1 MPKTM
6 NSKISLLVTAFAVS
20 MSVLCVVAT
29 GMARGGKSG
38 GDAAMPSGKA
48 SVQQDR
54 RNSTKSSG
62 NAGVRQDRRNTAN
75 PSSNAGVHQQDRR
88 NTAKSS
94 GKTSV
99 QQDRRNTAKSSG
111 KTSVQQDRRNT
122 AKSSGN
128 TSVQQGRRNTAKPS
142 SNAGVR
148 QQGRPNTAKP
158 SSNAGARQQDRR
170 NTVKSSGK
178 TSVHQQGRPDM
189 KATGNAVL
197 SRPGRRSR
205 PTSKSGMAAYQRAQ
219 RGESLQGWGT
229 RAQVNPVYVTKW
241 HKPRYQ
247 TGYYYYDGYGNKKGF
262 KYGGWAFGKPKYR
275 HYNAPYFTH
284 GLLFI
289 NAERVVIVRQPVYV
303 YYPVPDYRYY
313 DSSYQRNDQYSSL
326 NSALTDIF
334 SSWLNDNGIPITRHI
349 TPTERVAVYIDGKYA
364 YSMPGNDY
372 RDMTEDAMRN
382 TGTITFAPYKV
393 AKRSDGAYTAY
404 AKQQFYDAD
413 QNYKVAYVTY
423 TMVPKK
429 GKWTIVGVGSSD
441 HRLN

>member
-1 MPKTM
+1 
-6 NSKISLLVTAFAVS
+6 
-20 MSVLCVVAT
+20 
-29 GMARGGKSG
+29 
-38 GDAAMPSGKA
+38 
-48 SVQQDR
+48 
-54 RNSTKSSG
+54 
-62 NAGVRQDRRNTAN
+62 
-75 PSSNAGVHQQDRR
+75 
-88 NTAKSS
+88 
-94 GKTSV
+94 
-99 QQDRRNTAKSSG
+99 
-111 KTSVQQDRRNT
+111 
-122 AKSSGN
+122 
-128 TSVQQGRRNTAKPS
+128 
-142 SNAGVR
+142 
-148 QQGRPNTAKP
+148 
-158 SSNAGARQQDRR
+158 
-170 NTVKSSGK
+170 
-178 TSVHQQGRPDM
+178 
-189 KATGNAVL
+189 
-197 SRPGRRSR
+197 
-205 PTSKSGMAAYQRAQ
+205 MAAYQRAK

-275 HYNAPYFTH
+275 HFNAPYYTH

-372 RDMTEDAMRN
+372 RDMTADAMRN
-382 TGTITFAPYKV
+382 TGTIMFAPYKV

-413 QNYKVAYVTY
+413 QHYKVAYVTY